1 MPSPTRKAGF
11 FIHSRWM
18 CTTCVEMGTLRRT
31 VLLGKVVEVTEEAV
45 PETV

>member
-1 MPSPTRKAGF
+1 
-11 FIHSRWM
+11 
-18 CTTCVEMGTLRRT
+18 MGTLRRT